1 MTGTLIYVSDDEFE
15 LDYIEALHEEA
26 AELARDHAWW
36 NEPLRLFESPDNP
49 NVLYG
54 SNKLLHRYLAQ
65 GPGAPRNVD
74 YRDDML
80 LSIVDYFAA
89 IEILTILS
97 KEHEFTWLVC
107 QPAEPRE
114 KLIGKIVDGTI
125 EPRLFE
131 FLMPEMEAL
140 KISERDLEDRDLHER
155 IRAKYFGSPVA

>member
-26 AELARDHAWW
+26 AELARDHVWW
-36 NEPLRLFESPDNP
+36 NEPLQLSQDPENP
-49 NVLYG
+49 HVLSG
-54 SNKLLHRYLAQ
+54 SNKLLHRYLSH
-65 GPGAPRNVD
+65 GLGAPRNVD

-80 LSIVDYFAA
+80 MSIVDYFAA

-97 KEHEFTWLVC
+97 KEHEFTWLLC
-107 QPAEPRE
+107 QPSEPRD
-114 KLIGKIVDGTI
+114 KLIGKIVDGAI
-125 EPRLFE
+125 EPKLFE

-140 KISERDLEDRDLHER
+140 KITERDLEDTELHER